1 MESMQQALSVLLVL
15 VLVLLGGALW
25 WLRSRGMA
33 QFAFKTPGAGKRKAI
48 QVIERM
54 ALTPQHS
61 LHLVRVADRTMLI
74 AASPAGC
81 SILEGFAEPAR
92 ERVEIQ

>member
-1 MESMQQALSVLLVL
+1 MESFQQALSVLLVL
-15 VLVLLGGALW
+15 GLLGGALW
-25 WLRSRGMA
+25 WLRRKGMA
-33 QFAFKTPGAGKRKAI
+33 QFPFKSTGSTRGKTM
-48 QVIERM
+48 QVLERM

-61 LHLVRVADRTMLI
+61 LHLVRVENRVVLI

-81 SILEGFAEPAR
+81 SILEGFSEPAR

>member
-1 MESMQQALSVLLVL
+1 MESIQQALTVVL
-15 VLVLLGGALW
+15 VLGLLGGALW
-25 WLRSRGMA
+25 WLRRKGMA
-33 QFAFKTPGAGKRKAI
+33 QFAFKTPGGGKRRSI

-81 SILEGFAEPAR
+81 SILEGFTEAMP
-92 ERVEIQ
+92 ERMEIR

>member
-1 MESMQQALSVLLVL
+1 MESIQQALTVVL
-15 VLVLLGGALW
+15 VLGLLGGALW
-25 WLRSRGMA
+25 WLRRKGMA
-33 QFAFKTPGAGKRKAI
+33 QFAFKTPGGKRRTI

-54 ALTPQHS
+54 ALTPHHS

-81 SILEGFAEPAR
+81 SILEGFSEPVAER
-92 ERVEIQ
+92 MEIR

>member
-1 MESMQQALSVLLVL
+1 MDSLQQALSVTFVL
-15 VLVLLGGALW
+15 ALLGGTLW
-25 WLRSRGMA
+25 WLRRKGMA
-33 QFAFKTPGAGKRKAI
+33 QIAFKAGGARRRSI

-54 ALTPQHS
+54 SLTPQHS

-81 SILEGFAEPAR
+81 SILEGFPEPVN
-92 ERVEIQ
+92 ERVEIR

>member
-1 MESMQQALSVLLVL
+1 MQQALSVLLVL
-15 VLVLLGGALW
+15 ALLGATLW
-25 WLRSRGMA
+25 WLRRKGMA
-33 QFAFKTPGAGKRKAI
+33 YFAFKTPGGGRRKSI

-61 LHLVRVADRTMLI
+61 LHLVKVEHKTMLI

-81 SILEGFAEPAR
+81 SILEGFTEPAG
-92 ERVEIQ
+92 ERVDIR

>member
-1 MESMQQALSVLLVL
+1 MEGMQQALSVVL
-15 VLVLLGGALW
+15 VLGLLGGTLW

-33 QFAFKTPGAGKRKAI
+33 QFAFKAAGRCKGRSI

-54 ALTPQHS
+54 SLTPQHS

-74 AASPAGC
+74 AASPSGC
-81 SILEGFAEPAR
+81 SILEGFAEAAR
-92 ERVEIQ
+92 EKVEIR

>member
-1 MESMQQALSVLLVL
+1 MESIQQALSVILVL
-15 VLVLLGGALW
+15 GLLGGALW
-25 WLRSRGMA
+25 WLRRKGMA
-33 QFAFKTPGAGKRKAI
+33 QFAFKTPAGRRRSI

-74 AASPAGC
+74 AASPSGC
-81 SILEGFAEPAR
+81 SILEGFPEPAR
-92 ERVEIQ
+92 EKVEIG

>member
-1 MESMQQALSVLLVL
+1 MQSLPPAISVLL

-25 WLRSRGMA
+25 WLRRKGMA
-33 QFAFKTPGAGKRKAI
+33 SLAFQRPAMSKKRSL
-48 QVIERM
+48 QVIERL

-61 LHLVRVADRTMLI
+61 LHLVRVEDRTILI

-81 SILEGFAEPAR
+81 SFLENLPEPVR
-92 ERVEIQ
+92 ERMEIG

>member
-1 MESMQQALSVLLVL
+1 MESIQQALSVLLVL
-15 VLVLLGGALW
+15 GLLGGTLW
-25 WLRSRGMA
+25 WLRRRGMA
-33 QFAFKTPGAGKRKAI
+33 PFGLRAPGTGRRKSI
-48 QVIERM
+48 QVLERM

-81 SILEGFAEPAR
+81 SILEGFTEPVN
-92 ERVEIQ
+92 EKVEIR

>member
-1 MESMQQALSVLLVL
+1 MESIQQALSVLLVL
-15 VLVLLGGALW
+15 GLLGGALW
-25 WLRSRGMA
+25 WLRRKGMA
-33 QFAFKTPGAGKRKAI
+33 QFAFKTAGSSRRKTM
-48 QVIERM
+48 QVLERM

-61 LHLVRVADRTMLI
+61 LHLVRVENRVVLI

-81 SILEGFAEPAR
+81 SILEGFSEPAR

>member
-15 VLVLLGGALW
+15 GLLGGALW

-33 QFAFKTPGAGKRKAI
+33 QSAFKTAGRGKGRSI

-54 ALTPQHS
+54 SLTPQHS
-61 LHLVRVADRTMLI
+61 LHLVRVEDRTMLI
-74 AASPAGC
+74 AASPSGC

-92 ERVEIQ
+92 EKVEIR

>member
-1 MESMQQALSVLLVL
+1 MESIQQALSVVL
-15 VLVLLGGALW
+15 VLGLLGGALW
-25 WLRSRGMA
+25 WLRRKGMA
-33 QFAFKTPGAGKRKAI
+33 QFALKTSAGKRKSI

-92 ERVEIQ
+92 EKVEIG

>member
-1 MESMQQALSVLLVL
+1 MESIQQALSVIFVL
-15 VLVLLGGALW
+15 GLLGGALW
-25 WLRSRGMA
+25 WLRRRGMA
-33 QFAFKTPGAGKRKAI
+33 QFAFKAPGTGKRRSI

-54 ALTPQHS
+54 TLTPQHS

-81 SILEGFAEPAR
+81 SILEGFSAAVA
-92 ERVEIQ
+92 ERVEIR

>member
-1 MESMQQALSVLLVL
+1 MESIQQALTVVL
-15 VLVLLGGALW
+15 VLGLLGGALW
-25 WLRSRGMA
+25 WLRRKGMA
-33 QFAFKTPGAGKRKAI
+33 QFAFKGPGGGKRRTI

-81 SILEGFAEPAR
+81 SILEGFSEPVT
-92 ERVEIQ
+92 ERMEIR

>member
-1 MESMQQALSVLLVL
+1 MESVQQALSVILVL
-15 VLVLLGGALW
+15 GLLGGALW
-25 WLRSRGMA
+25 WLRRKGMA
-33 QFAFKTPGAGKRKAI
+33 QFTLKTPGGGRGRSI

-54 ALTPQHS
+54 SLTPQHS

-74 AASPAGC
+74 AASPSGC

-92 ERVEIQ
+92 ERVEIR

>member
-1 MESMQQALSVLLVL
+1 MESIQQALSVVL
-15 VLVLLGGALW
+15 VLGLLGGALW
-25 WLRSRGMA
+25 WLRRKGMA
-33 QFAFKTPGAGKRKAI
+33 QFAFKTPGGGRSRCI

-54 ALTPQHS
+54 SLTPQHS
-61 LHLVRVADRTMLI
+61 LHLVRVADKTMLI

-92 ERVEIQ
+92 EKVEIR

>member
-1 MESMQQALSVLLVL
+1 MESVQQALSVILVL
-15 VLVLLGGALW
+15 GLLGGALW
-25 WLRSRGMA
+25 WLRRKGMA
-33 QFAFKTPGAGKRKAI
+33 QFAFKAPGGARGRAM

-54 ALTPQHS
+54 SLTPQHS
-61 LHLVRVADRTMLI
+61 LHLVKVGERTVLI

-92 ERVEIQ
+92 EKAEIR

>member
-1 MESMQQALSVLLVL
+1 MESVQQALSVILVL
-15 VLVLLGGALW
+15 GLLGGALW
-25 WLRSRGMA
+25 WLRRKGMA
-33 QFAFKTPGAGKRKAI
+33 QFAFKAPGSGRGRAM

-54 ALTPQHS
+54 SLTPQHS
-61 LHLVRVADRTMLI
+61 LHLVKVGERTVLI

-92 ERVEIQ
+92 EKVEIR

>member
-1 MESMQQALSVLLVL
+1 MESIQQALSVVL
-15 VLVLLGGALW
+15 VLGLLGGALW
-25 WLRSRGMA
+25 WLRRKGMA
-33 QFAFKTPGAGKRKAI
+33 QFSFKAPGSSKRRSI

-81 SILEGFAEPAR
+81 SILEGFAEPAA
-92 ERVEIQ
+92 ERMEIR

>member
-1 MESMQQALSVLLVL
+1 MESIQQALSVLLVL
-15 VLVLLGGALW
+15 GLLGGTLW
-25 WLRSRGMA
+25 WLRRRGMA
-33 QFAFKTPGAGKRKAI
+33 RFAFRTPGTGRRKSI
-48 QVIERM
+48 QVLERM

-81 SILEGFAEPAR
+81 SILEGFTEPVN
-92 ERVEIQ
+92 EKVEIR